1 MSRIVIAFN
10 RVIWGCLALSLVPP
24 FIQAQEA
31 AKPEVKEEPVA
42 PVPVKEQVAA
52 IDAKLQE
59 ANARSEKVRGE
70 YTELQRQLFDLNLK
84 LKIVE
89 SERQTLSQSQ
99 ADLQKQAEKLL
110 IDSGDWVSFSQQI
123 APIFNNHCIACHNA
137 RNPQGQYNMSNY
149 SAILG
154 EGQSGKA
161 VIPGKPAESPLFQFI
176 ADHSMPQDADP
187 LSAEQTELVR
197 KWIETGARIDS
208 TAKPDAELFRI
219 VPRPTY
225 PTPPEHY
232 TASLPISAVAISPDG
247 KLLATSGYHE
257 VLIWSLP
264 EGGLIKRI
272 SNVAQRVYAIAFFPD
287 GKRISVA
294 SGTPGRVG
302 EAKIFDLESGKMLID
317 VMICQDSALAL
328 ALSPDS
334 KRMAIGEVSG
344 TISIYTID
352 EKSAELNL
360 RIEDHSDWVQSLS
373 WSVDGRR
380 LVSASRDKTCKVYDS
395 TSGKSITTF
404 SGHQQSVTS
413 AVFRE
418 DGQHVMS
425 VGDDGR
431 MRIWNLDEGK
441 QIHELKGT
449 PNAATISMIN
459 SRRVLVTGSTNE
471 ALIVDSQNA
480 KLVERKK
487 LSSKWNSVSVVDAAR
502 QKAIVGNHFGQVNLF
517 GLSEADTA
525 IAALNATP

>member
-10 RVIWGCLALSLVPP
+10 RLTWVCTVLILVLPLARGQDP
-24 FIQAQEA
+24 
-31 AKPEVKEEPVA
+31 AKPEVKEEA
-42 PVPVKEQVAA
+42 AAAVPVKEQVAA
-52 IDAKLQE
+52 IDAKIQE
-59 ANARSEKVRGE
+59 ANVRSEKVRSE
-70 YTELQRQLFDLNLK
+70 YTDLQRQLFDLNLK

-89 SERQTLSQSQ
+89 SERQSVTQAQS
-99 ADLQKQAEKLL
+99 DLQKQVEKLL
-110 IDSGDWVSFSQQI
+110 IDSGDWISFSQQI
-123 APIFNNHCIACHNA
+123 APIFNDHCIACHNA

-149 SAILG
+149 SAILS
-154 EGQSGKA
+154 EGQSGRA

-197 KWIETGARIDS
+197 KWIEAGARIDS
-208 TAKPDAELFRI
+208 SAKPDAELYRI
-219 VPRPTY
+219 VPRQTY
-225 PTPPEHY
+225 PSPPEHY

-257 VLIWSLP
+257 VLLWSIP
-264 EGGLIKRI
+264 EAALIKRI
-272 SNVAQRVYAIAFFPD
+272 GNVAQRVHGLAFFPD
-287 GKRISVA
+287 GKRIAVA

-302 EAKIFDLESGKMLID
+302 EAKIFDVESGKMLID

-328 ALSPDS
+328 ALSPNS
-334 KRMAIGEVSG
+334 KRMAIGEASG
-344 TISIYTID
+344 AINVYTID

-360 RIEDHSDWVQSLS
+360 RIEDHSDWVNSLS

-380 LVSASRDKTCKVYDS
+380 LVSASRDKTCKVFDS
-395 TSGKSITTF
+395 TSGKSLTTF

-413 AVFRE
+413 AIFRE

-431 MRIWNLDEGK
+431 MRVWNLDEGK

-449 PNAATISMIN
+449 PTAATISLIN
-459 SRRVLVTGSTNE
+459 PRRVVVTGATNE

-480 KLVERKK
+480 KLIERKK
-487 LSSKWNSVSVVDAAR
+487 LSSKWNLASAVESTQ
-502 QKAIVGNHFGQVNLF
+502 QKALVGNHFGQVHTL
-517 GLSEADTA
+517 GLSEASTDISTFNA
-525 IAALNATP
+525 IP